1 MRSLAAP
8 FPASLTRWDRLGI
21 GLSGLCALHCLATPV
36 ALALLPLWPSLD
48 ALHAWLHPVLA
59 LLLVPVTVLAMWG
72 AHRAHRPHRLQAGF
86 AIGLALV
93 LLALPAGHATGWWLE
108 TSLTLVGSALL
119 IAAHVGNWRA
129 AHPPRRTLRPI
140 DA

>member
-8 FPASLTRWDRLGI
+8 LPAALTFWDRLGI

-36 ALALLPLWPSLD
+36 ALALLPLWPGLD
-48 ALHAWLHPVLA
+48 TLHAWLHPILA

-72 AHRAHRPHRLQAGF
+72 AHQAHRPYRLQAGF
-86 AIGLALV
+86 AGGLV
-93 LLALPAGHATGWWLE
+93 LVLIALPAGHATGWGLE
-108 TSLTLVGSALL
+108 TGLTLVGSALL
-119 IAAHVGNWRA
+119 IATHVGNWRA
-129 AHPPRRTLRPI
+129 AHAPRRTLRPI